1 MSDKRDRHAVDHFKL
16 SNVMSRICKI
26 LTSYSSKIFYHQVSH
41 INFCLLIDQSMY
53 CIFVYTFTNV
63 FFQELYARS
72 HGNVC
77 VIFASIPNFKD
88 FWSEWDTSR
97 KLECLRLL
105 NEIVCEFDKVCV
117 CMFHFIF
124 SFVFSSYRNRNLVV
138 LKRLKQLAAHIWL
151 RLVSMRTNDKSM
163 TIV

>member
-1 MSDKRDRHAVDHFKL
+1 MSDKRDRHAVDRFKV

-26 LTSYSSKIFYHQVSH
+26 STSYSSKIFYHQVSH

-53 CIFVYTFTNV
+53 VYNRIFVYV
-63 FFQELYARS
+63 CFQELYARS

-105 NEIVCEFDKVCV
+105 NEIVCEFDKVYMCV
-117 CMFHFIF
+117 CFILNESSLSLF
-124 SFVFSSYRNRNLVV
+124 SAL
-138 LKRLKQLAAHIWL
+138 IE
-151 RLVSMRTNDKSM
+151 TE
-163 TIV
+163 I